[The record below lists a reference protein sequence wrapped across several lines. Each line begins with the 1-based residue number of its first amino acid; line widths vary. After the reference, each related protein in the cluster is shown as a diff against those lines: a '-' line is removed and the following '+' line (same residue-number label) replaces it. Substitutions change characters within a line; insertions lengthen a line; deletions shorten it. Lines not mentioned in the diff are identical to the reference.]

1 MLAPRYKL
9 TLDAPV
15 SLPKLSN
22 GTYAE
27 RAAMNKLE
35 LDVIETVASAIATG
49 KSKHAPAKPVLLL
62 TWSLDP
68 TTGKP
73 VGRWIV
79 EAPALAPAT
88 AA

>member
-1 MLAPRYKL
+1 MA
-9 TLDAPV
+9 
-15 SLPKLSN
+15 SN

-27 RAAMNKLE
+27 RAAMNKPE
-35 LDVIETVASAIATG
+35 QAAIETVASAIATR
-49 KSKHAPAKPVLLL
+49 KSKYAPAKPVLLL

-68 TTGKP
+68 TTGKL

-79 EAPALAPAT
+79 EAPDLALAT

>member
-1 MLAPRYKL
+1 M
-9 TLDAPV
+9 V
-15 SLPKLSN
+15 SN

-27 RAAMNKLE
+27 RAAMNKPE
-35 LDVIETVASAIATG
+35 QAATESVALAIATR
-49 KSKHAPAKPVLLL
+49 KSKHAPAKPVLVL

-79 EAPALAPAT
+79 EAPDLALAT

>member
-1 MLAPRYKL
+1 
-9 TLDAPV
+9 
-15 SLPKLSN
+15 
-22 GTYAE
+22 
-27 RAAMNKLE
+27 MNKPE
-35 LDVIETVASAIATG
+35 QAPTETVGLANAA
-49 KSKHAPAKPVLLL
+49 KKANHAPAKPVLLL

-79 EAPALAPAT
+79 EAPDLALAT

>member
-1 MLAPRYKL
+1 
-9 TLDAPV
+9 
-15 SLPKLSN
+15 
-22 GTYAE
+22 
-27 RAAMNKLE
+27 MNKPE
-35 LDVIETVASAIATG
+35 QAATESVALAIATR
-49 KSKHAPAKPVLLL
+49 KSKHAPAKPVLVL

-79 EAPALAPAT
+79 EAPDLALAT